1 MPAFLISVKNCF
13 TLSVSSVNSVAATLS
28 LNIFWM
34 RMVSLSAAEVMMT
47 LALSRF
53 DTKGRDFV
61 IMTILCAMCAAVQ
74 ASQKCSHCGQP
85 FQHDTAE
92 ITLIGDLML
101 HPDCFK

>member
-34 RMVSLSAAEVMMT
+34 RMVTLSAAEVMMT

-53 DTKGRDFV
+53 ETKDRR
-61 IMTILCAMCAAVQ
+61 LCHNDNIVCNVCCCAGFSKVQ
-74 ASQKCSHCGQP
+74 SLWPTFPA
-85 FQHDTAE
+85 
-92 ITLIGDLML
+92 
-101 HPDCFK
+101 